1 MAYDIYIYPE
11 GKKKAS
17 GIRIPW
23 LPSEITYDAGGI
35 RSVSHEIMGLGAVDI
50 PTGSNLGSISFSS
63 IFPGANRKGKL
74 PFLRGTWRKPS
85 SYQSTLVSW
94 MRNGTKLIIII
105 SGTPINHKVYVEKF
119 IPRYSGAYGDI
130 SYEVTFKARRNITIK
145 SEKKKTSTKPKNKTT
160 PKKTTAPKTYKV
172 KSGDTLW
179 GIARKYYGAG
189 SKWPTI
195 YNKNKSIIEQ
205 TAKRYGRKSSDNG
218 HWIYPGTKLKI

>member
-1 MAYDIYIYPE
+1 
-11 GKKKAS
+11 
-17 GIRIPW
+17 
-23 LPSEITYDAGGI
+23 
-35 RSVSHEIMGLGAVDI
+35 
-50 PTGSNLGSISFSS
+50 
-63 IFPGANRKGKL
+63 
-74 PFLRGTWRKPS
+74 
-85 SYQSTLVSW
+85 
-94 MRNGTKLIIII
+94 MRNGTKLIIIV

-179 GIARKYYGAG
+179 GIARKFYGAG

-195 YNKNKSIIEQ
+195 YSKNKSIIEQ